1 VRVDNTWNWYGKSQ
15 NMDINYDCFA
25 ACTSVAWINVVLLL
39 DQQPIG
45 EIDLI
50 KLNVGR
56 KDKIRY
62 TSGKSK
68 PTTIVMF
75 VLDVLTVN

>member
-1 VRVDNTWNWYGKSQ
+1 
-15 NMDINYDCFA
+15 MHINYDCFA
-25 ACTSVAWINVVLLL
+25 ACTSVTWINVVLLL
-39 DQQPIG
+39 DQQPID

-56 KDKIRY
+56 KDNIRY

-68 PTTIVMF
+68 PTKMSMF
-75 VLDVLTVN
+75 VLDVLAVN